1 MFNKPT
7 ILPSYLHGDFFI
19 PVAFASTARL
29 AVFVVHPPL
38 NMVLHVI
45 KPWVMA
51 PPSVIAPLGPSIPP
65 VRWSRAASWRGS
77 SGEKGGKKGR
87 FWWDGETRRQEM
99 RGYSVVLE
107 YSKWLLLAMHP
118 LSVEFLPFWMQL
130 LLETSHLKVAISKIK
145 RKENLVPRNSP
156 MGSLRCVPRLI
167 HVLVPGHHG
176 GP

>member
-1 MFNKPT
+1 M
-7 ILPSYLHGDFFI
+7 
-19 PVAFASTARL
+19 
-29 AVFVVHPPL
+29 FVVHPPL

-45 KPWVMA
+45 KRWAMA

-77 SGEKGGKKGR
+77 SGKKGEVLVRWRNKASGNAWLFCTTTVYEMVIDR
-87 FWWDGETRRQEM
+87 FSPSFG
-99 RGYSVVLE
+99 GIFA
-107 YSKWLLLAMHP
+107 LLNA
-118 LSVEFLPFWMQL
+118 
-130 LLETSHLKVAISKIK
+130 TAIGDITFQSGSKIK

-167 HVLVPGHHG
+167 HVPVPGHHG